1 MGAWV
6 ATVLRDLFHDT
17 GSPFSPPALSQ
28 PALSQPALGTA
39 DATRTGNA
47 IAGGSHVLA
56 GR

>member
-17 GSPFSPPALSQ
+17 GNPCSPPR
-28 PALSQPALGTA
+28 TA
-39 DATRTGNA
+39 DATRTGNVL
-47 IAGGSHVLA
+47 AGGSH

>member
-6 ATVLRDLFHDT
+6 ATVLRDLFHHTD
-17 GSPFSPPALSQ
+17 SPFRPRTPR
-28 PALSQPALGTA
+28 TA

-47 IAGGSHVLA
+47 IAGGSH

>member
-17 GSPFSPPALSQ
+17 DSPSPLRTPRTAGAT
-28 PALSQPALGTA
+28 PTGT
-39 DATRTGNA
+39 A
-47 IAGGSHVLA
+47 IAGGSH

>member
-17 GSPFSPPALSQ
+17 GSPFSPP
-28 PALSQPALGTA
+28 PPGRG
-39 DATRTGNA
+39 DAARPGNA
-47 IAGGSHVLA
+47 FAGAKPHG

>member
-17 GSPFSPPALSQ
+17 DSLSPPRT
-28 PALSQPALGTA
+28 PRTA
-39 DATRTGNA
+39 DATLTGNA
-47 IAGGSHVLA
+47 IAGGSH